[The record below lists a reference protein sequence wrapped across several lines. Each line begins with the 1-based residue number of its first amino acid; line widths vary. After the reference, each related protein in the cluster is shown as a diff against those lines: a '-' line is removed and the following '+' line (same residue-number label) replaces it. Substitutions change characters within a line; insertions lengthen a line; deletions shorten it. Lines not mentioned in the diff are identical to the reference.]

1 MKFTT
6 IYVGRKSMLSTH
18 IHLAIEPVTTTFVVM
33 GVLKMLGIAGA
44 AGGGA
49 VAGQV
54 AAGNKKDPVKR
65 GVEIAAHNFHVASGL
80 NEIGSHDEKKS

>member
-1 MKFTT
+1 
-6 IYVGRKSMLSTH
+6 MLSTH
-18 IHLAIEPVTTTFVVM
+18 IHLAIDPVVTPLVVM

-44 AGGGA
+44 AGAGA
-49 VAGQV
+49 VGGQV

-65 GVEIAAHNFHVASGL
+65 GVQIAAHNFHVATGL